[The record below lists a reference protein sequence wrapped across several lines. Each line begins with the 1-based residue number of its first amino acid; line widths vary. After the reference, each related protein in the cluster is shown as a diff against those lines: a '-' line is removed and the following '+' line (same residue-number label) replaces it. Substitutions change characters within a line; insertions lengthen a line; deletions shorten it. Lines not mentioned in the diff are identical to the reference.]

1 MSDERS
7 TIDPEEPAKKDEV
20 KKKPEGVVEKQP
32 FTVKASGEYDAIR
45 NSIRKQIKWQT
56 EHPEE

>member
-1 MSDERS
+1 MSDERP
-7 TIDPEEPAKKDEV
+7 TIDPEEPAKEDEV
-20 KKKPEGVVEKQP
+20 KKKLEGVVERKP
-32 FTVKASGEYDAIR
+32 FIVKDSGEYDAIR